1 MNFPRWASC
10 SGRLP
15 RPKAS
20 SVIPIGR
27 PSSNWVEPLLP
38 FQSEAVTPG
47 STAENLQAA
56 ITGESHERDTLYPE
70 FPALAKPEDSRPAIP
85 TLNFALQSEKQ
96 HARLYQNASD
106 NFGKNLPAE
115 YYVCQ
120 ECGKTLTDLPEKIP
134 GSPDGTG

>member
-1 MNFPRWASC
+1 MGKLFRAASAAE
-10 SGRLP
+10 SIQRDTHRQTIIELGGTV
-15 RPKAS
+15 AS
-20 SVIPIGR
+20 
-27 PSSNWVEPLLP
+27 